1 MEDLVVFETTL
12 IFRPQIHAEIIF
24 GNIGGLFYLVDNRF
38 ARILLGRVQRM
49 RTGMHEYQGVH
60 LESQLDIIAGLAIPL

>member
-1 MEDLVVFETTL
+1 MATPRTQMEDLVVFETTL

-38 ARILLGRVQRM
+38 PRILLGR
-49 RTGMHEYQGVH
+49 
-60 LESQLDIIAGLAIPL
+60 I